1 MERTVREAAAA
12 RDSEARLGSTAFDY
26 IRVRVLRDGY
36 PTRVLTNHSATTKS
50 ISESSILKAM
60 PALAS
65 VNVSTPFIEVPQNAL
80 RVLLTAYG
88 VSPIHPTVQQFDGYI
103 YPLLLY

>member
-1 MERTVREAAAA
+1 
-12 RDSEARLGSTAFDY
+12 
-26 IRVRVLRDGY
+26 
-36 PTRVLTNHSATTKS
+36 
-50 ISESSILKAM
+50 M

-88 VSPIHPTVQQFDGYI
+88 VSLTVQKFDGHI
-103 YPLLLY
+103 YPLLFTDCRHKVSPPRDILRTRHGSLSPRLTTSF